1 MKRKIL
7 QFSKFLIEI
16 LANKVKGVQLKNCT
30 WRCYGKENRK
40 SKDLLSNF
48 QTNSKRRPERSPE
61 IIILQFSTFLIE
73 R

>member
-40 SKDLLSNF
+40 SKDLLSNSK
-48 QTNSKRRPERSPE
+48 QIQEEDPNEDPKKISNSLHS
-61 IIILQFSTFLIE
+61 
-73 R
+73 